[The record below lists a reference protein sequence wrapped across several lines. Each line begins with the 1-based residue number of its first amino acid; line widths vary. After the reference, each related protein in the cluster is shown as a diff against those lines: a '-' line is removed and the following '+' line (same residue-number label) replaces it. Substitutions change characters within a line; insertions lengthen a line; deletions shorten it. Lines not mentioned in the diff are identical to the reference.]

1 MGSLEVMVI
10 LGVKTFGLQSSCSL
24 RLGNPNTI
32 PIMVLHL
39 FGFFCFLS
47 CVMQEKLYS
56 KTHGC
61 CQYKLEG
68 GSIPLTN
75 LVIVEFVFNV
85 FISKIGFQ
93 QFSLIVGA
101 HILMQLVDEFKLD
114 VNNVFPFWIGLVVDK
129 VVCHDYN
136 HLYFCMSFDVFS
148 YIC

>member
-1 MGSLEVMVI
+1 MYKVTCHIASCFWAQIVSCKALLIQPTLDTMGSLEVMVI
-10 LGVKTFGLQSSCSL
+10 LGVKTFGLQSSCNL

-39 FGFFCFLS
+39 FGFFCLLS

-101 HILMQLVDEFKLD
+101 HI
-114 VNNVFPFWIGLVVDK
+114 NVTCRGV
-129 VVCHDYN
+129 
-136 HLYFCMSFDVFS
+136 
-148 YIC
+148 